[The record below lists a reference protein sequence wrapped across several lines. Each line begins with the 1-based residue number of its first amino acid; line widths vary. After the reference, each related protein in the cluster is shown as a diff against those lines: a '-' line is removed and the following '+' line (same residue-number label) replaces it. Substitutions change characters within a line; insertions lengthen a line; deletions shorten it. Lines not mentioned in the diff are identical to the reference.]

1 MFFNIQFWRNIPSD
15 QSSKKIPQETRK
27 KKMRKMKSEQ
37 AKNEKPSEN
46 NISKNINQRN
56 KQKTEI

>member
-1 MFFNIQFWRNIPSD
+1 
-15 QSSKKIPQETRK
+15 
-27 KKMRKMKSEQ
+27 MKSEQ